1 MRRKLIYRSRK
12 WQISMSSWNGAP
24 RGELLLG
31 GYFYFLIYF
40 LQRNPFEETKK
51 ETTSKEVEEKLKSQ
65 SLKLRVVRVSRRR
78 KEKKRKKRRNL
89 TMISWGHLW
98 SDRSKCHRCSHP
110 TIKIVFFFFLKK
122 KWYLVGVEIINQVH
136 IILFFVTPVSDN
148 WFQRSLLKRNERE
161 ATDGKDNEI
170 ISFSDQQLQFRDRL
184 FTRLSAHVI

>member
-1 MRRKLIYRSRK
+1 
-12 WQISMSSWNGAP
+12 
-24 RGELLLG
+24 
-31 GYFYFLIYF
+31 
-40 LQRNPFEETKK
+40 
-51 ETTSKEVEEKLKSQ
+51 
-65 SLKLRVVRVSRRR
+65 
-78 KEKKRKKRRNL
+78 
-89 TMISWGHLW
+89 MISWGHLW

-136 IILFFVTPVSDN
+136 IILYFVTPVSDN